1 MESNDTVYIIPK
13 KDNVVYV
20 PGRNSRKQVAQ
31 AQFDLRLAL
40 NENDFDKVN
49 EALLRF
55 GITNDKVRKAMC
67 VGLLDMWKKGNI
79 PPATQ
84 EDVWPELSQ
93 EDAEIIAALDENLS
107 SKEVALL
114 SAMARCARA
123 RPHPTN
129 RIRYEDERLMK
140 EAGFPNLKSYR
151 AVFTSLGK
159 RGLVKVA
166 VVGSKDPMTTFELPW
181 LPPMETWVVAYPAEK
196 PEDKVGMNLIEIP
209 KESK

>member
-1 MESNDTVYIIPK
+1 MESNDAIYIIPK

-20 PGRNSRKQVAQ
+20 PGRRTGKQVAQ
-31 AQFDLRLAL
+31 FQFYLRLAL

-49 EALLRF
+49 EVLLRF
-55 GITNDKVRKAMC
+55 GITNDKVRKALC

-93 EDAEIIAALDENLS
+93 EDAESIAALDENLS

-114 SAMARCARA
+114 SAMVRCARA

-140 EAGFPNLKSYR
+140 EAGFPNLKTYR

-181 LPPMETWVVAYPAEK
+181 LPPMETWLATHFAEK
-196 PEDKVGMNLIEIP
+196 PEGKVDWNLIEIP
-209 KESK
+209 KEGE

>member
-31 AQFDLRLAL
+31 LSFDLRLAL
-40 NENDFDKVN
+40 NENNFDKVN
-49 EALLRF
+49 DVLLRF
-55 GITNDKVRKAMC
+55 GITDDKVRKALC
-67 VGLLDMWKKGNI
+67 VGLLDMAKKGNI

-84 EDVWPELSQ
+84 EDVWPELSP
-93 EDAEIIAALDENLS
+93 EDAESIAALDEDLS
-107 SKEVALL
+107 SKETALL
-114 SAMARCARA
+114 SAMVRCARA

-159 RGLVKVA
+159 KGLVKVA

-181 LPPMETWVVAYPAEK
+181 LSPMETCLAAHSTEK
-196 PEDKVGMNLIEIP
+196 PENKVEWNLIKIP
-209 KESK
+209 KEGE